1 MSFLVEDV
9 RSYVNQIKEEARK
22 RQEQQDLANKNIIDN
37 ALRAQNVIRERVQ
50 RTIDAAGRDPRLFT
64 EKDPDTSYFSWASD
78 GLVTDNNKGKV
89 FTSDREAWYKTRDW
103 EDIPNEYRMFYVD
116 KWKKSHP
123 TSPQTLYRLLHKDES
138 GTEYHH
144 INCFM
149 SQNQSLGK
157 YDYGLIPNP
166 DDPIYK
172 VEKEKLDYFYSFWVP
187 YIGAWYEWWKQIDT
201 QYLSLASKTKYE
213 YAFNVMTFS
222 AWLGEVI
229 HDAPPLLPTLG
240 IGSVLAVV
248 GIIGVA
254 VITNNIKK

>member
-1 MSFLVEDV
+1 MSFLIEDAK
-9 RSYVNQIKEEARK
+9 SYANQIKEEARK
-22 RQEQQDLANKNIIDN
+22 RQEQQDLANKNIVENHI
-37 ALRAQNVIRERVQ
+37 RQQNKLKEVF
-50 RTIDAAGRDPRLFT
+50 TILDKNKDLLT
-64 EKDPDTSYFSWASD
+64 EQDPDPSYFQWASN
-78 GLVTDNNKGKV
+78 GLISDNNKGKV
-89 FTSDREAWYKTRDW
+89 FTTDREAWYKTRDW
-103 EDIPNEYRMFYVD
+103 EDIPNQYRMFYVD

-123 TSPQTLYRLLHKDES
+123 TSPQTLYRLLHKNES
-138 GTEYHH
+138 GTEYYH

-157 YDYGLIPNP
+157 YDYGLLPNP

-172 VEKEKLDYFYSFWVP
+172 VEKEKLDYFYTFWVP

-201 QYLSLASKTKYE
+201 QYLSLASKAKYE
-213 YAFNVMTFS
+213 YAFNMMTAS
-222 AWLGEVI
+222 AWFERLKE
-229 HDAPPLLPTLG
+229 DLPPLLPTLG